1 MRKRKKAD
9 RAKLLASTQG
19 KSVSTQSGEALRALT
34 TLAVA
39 AHYVAD
45 LGTQL
50 RETADTLDHQME
62 VLSSCLGYDVLQDI
76 RNPLVRAA
84 KPRARHGK

>member
-1 MRKRKKAD
+1 MAKKKRATAGKA
-9 RAKLLASTQG
+9 
-19 KSVSTQSGEALRALT
+19 VSNREALRALT

-50 RETADTLDHQME
+50 RETADTIDHQVE
-62 VLSSCLGYDVLQDI
+62 GLATRLGYDVVEDI
-76 RNPLVRAA
+76 RMPMTRAA